1 MINHF
6 ECTLFKLKQG
16 KATPHTIMLEEITA
30 EERGGKEFLGK
41 ADGRD
46 IVHCVYLGARH
57 GDRFLE
63 RVRWYYLSDEED
75 ALLKEL
81 RKTQPETI
89 RVEFYGE
96 KR

>member
-1 MINHF
+1 MRGHF
-6 ECTLFKLKQG
+6 ECTLFKFEQG
-16 KATPHTIMLEEITA
+16 KSTPHRVSIDKITA
-30 EERGGKEFLGK
+30 DEREGKEFLGR

-46 IVHCVYLGARH
+46 LQHCVYLGARH

-75 ALLKEL
+75 ALLKTL
-81 RKTQPETI
+81 REKQPETL

-96 KR
+96 RP